1 MTMPMDPDEAKV
13 KIDPIDVRVV
23 GGEATKES
31 AADFGSWQSFN
42 ILASNAQGPQ
52 QILPI
57 DRNRSK
63 ARILVQAGNGN
74 TIPAPTVNPITLAAS
89 GVAAYNNNSV
99 GVNVTVAGGTVS
111 AIAVN
116 GTSTGATSGTFF
128 VPAGGTITVTY
139 TVAPTTFTTVGIA
152 TSGTPSNAYVLL
164 GSRGQV
170 QNNKGGTLLVGNT
183 ITVESSQEVWLTGDG
198 TNAMTVTVLAER
210 YAAE

>member
-1 MTMPMDPDEAKV
+1 MPMDPDEAKV

-31 AADFGSWQSFN
+31 AADFGSWRTFN
-42 ILASNAQGPQ
+42 ILANNAQGPQ

-63 ARILVQAGNGN
+63 ARIIVTNGAG
-74 TIPAPTVNPITLAAS
+74 AA
-89 GVAAYNNNSV
+89 
-99 GVNVTVAGGTVS
+99 AG
-111 AIAVN
+111 A
-116 GTSTGATSGTFF
+116 F
-128 VPAGGTITVTY
+128 
-139 TVAPTTFTTVGIA
+139 
-152 TSGTPSNAYVLL
+152 VLL
-164 GSRGQV
+164 GSRGQI
-170 QNNKGGTLLVGNT
+170 QNNQGGTLFGGNT